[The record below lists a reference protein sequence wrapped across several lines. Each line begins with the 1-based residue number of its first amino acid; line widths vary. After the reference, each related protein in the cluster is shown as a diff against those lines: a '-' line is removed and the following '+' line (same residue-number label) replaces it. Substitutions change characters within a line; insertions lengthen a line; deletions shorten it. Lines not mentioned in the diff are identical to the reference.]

1 MIQSLPYQLQRLLL
15 GRGSDEGASPR
26 NVEESC
32 GYEPIQTVAMYEQA
46 YVSNG
51 IAQRVIDLKPEATWS
66 IDPSIVERDRLT
78 DDGEKDTPWETGV
91 KSLIEEF
98 SLWSLC
104 EHADK
109 NSRIGRYGVILIGI
123 DDAKELR
130 EPVDGYGTGV
140 KDKKN
145 RKLLYLNTFSEM
157 SVTIT
162 QWDKDK
168 KSPRYGRPVEYL
180 INMGDITGEGSGV
193 PEHVHWHR
201 VVHIADNCLGNS
213 LFGIPAMTRLYNWVE
228 TDLKKLLGSAFE
240 AFWQTAFP
248 GYFVKAT
255 NSGGL
260 TPEERAELTKETDSF
275 VNTLKRWII
284 MGGVD
289 IVTLR
294 ADWKD
299 PTPGLEAILKVCA
312 ISEGCPLPTFVG
324 AEEGQLAGDQNTTS
338 WGKSI
343 QRRRIRHAGPKI
355 VKPLFAAFIAL
366 AILDAPQNGFEAL
379 WLLSSTMTPV
389 ERAAYAK
396 AMVEAIV
403 GFVRGGGNAVLPTV
417 SFLTKI
423 CGFEQDEAM
432 DMLAQAE
439 EEMAGAL
446 GEVDPATGL
455 PIDPADAEDDPE
467 ADMEDSTTDAAS

>member
-1 MIQSLPYQLQRLLL
+1 MIQSLPYQLQRLLM
-15 GRGSDEGASPR
+15 GRGGDEGASPR
-26 NVEESC
+26 NVAESC
-32 GYEPIQTVAMYEQA
+32 GYEPIQTVHMYESA

-66 IDPSIVERDRLT
+66 IDPAIVERDRLT
-78 DDGEKDTPWETGV
+78 KDGEKDTPWETGV

-104 EHADK
+104 EQADK
-109 NSRIGRYGVILIGI
+109 NSRIGRYGLILIGI
-123 DDAKELR
+123 NDGKELR
-130 EPVDGYGTGV
+130 EPVDGYGTGA
-140 KDKKN
+140 KSKN
-145 RKLLYLNTFSEM
+145 QRKLLYLNTFSETA
-157 SVTIT
+157 VTISK
-162 QWDKDK
+162 WEKDK
-168 KSPRYGRPVEYL
+168 QSPRYGRPLEYT
-180 INMGDITGEGSGV
+180 INMGDITGIAEV
-193 PEHVHWHR
+193 VHWHR

-213 LFGIPAMTRLYNWVE
+213 LFGIPAMTRLYDWVE
-228 TDLKKLLGSAFE
+228 TDLKKMLGSAFE

-255 NSGGL
+255 NSTGL

-299 PTPGLEAILKVCA
+299 PTPGLDAILKVCA
-312 ISEGCPLPTFVG
+312 ISEGCPLPTFIG

-343 QRRRIRHAGPKI
+343 HRRRIRHAGPKI
-355 VKPLFAAFIAL
+355 VKPLFNAFIAL
-366 AILDAPQNGFEAL
+366 AILEAPQNGFEAL
-379 WLLSSTMTPV
+379 WLLSNTMTPV
-389 ERAAYAK
+389 ERSAYAK

-403 GFVRGGGNAVLPTV
+403 AFVRGGGNAIMPTV

-439 EEMAGAL
+439 EEMVGEL
-446 GEVDPATGL
+446 GDVDPATGL
-455 PIDPADAEDDPE
+455 PIDPADEE
-467 ADMEDSTTDAAS
+467 EDAAEEDETVPSGKAEAKK